1 MKNLKVFILSVLA
14 LALCV
19 NVSFAQL
26 GSDDSATD
34 DDKPNTEPLVLD
46 GLYKKIA
53 VEEKHVLEYDHI
65 READVMWQKRVW
77 RVIDTREKLN
87 LPFAYPE
94 EPLIG
99 IFMDLVN
106 SGEVTVYTDED
117 FTTPFTKEDLAS
129 KVGGADSVL
138 TFDFDTG
145 AEIWKVVSNDFNP
158 EEVQQFRLKEDWVF
172 DEESSTMIVRIIGI
186 APIRD
191 IYDDN
196 GNYRGQNA
204 LFWVYY
210 PEMRR
215 YLTNF
220 EAFNPFNDAQRNSWE
235 DIFEMREFTSYIIKE
250 SNSRDLR
257 IQDTYSGV
265 DALLESERV
274 KNDIFLY
281 EHDLWSY

>member
-1 MKNLKVFILSVLA
+1 
-14 LALCV
+14 
-19 NVSFAQL
+19 
-26 GSDDSATD
+26 
-34 DDKPNTEPLVLD
+34 
-46 GLYKKIA
+46 
-53 VEEKHVLEYDHI
+53 
-65 READVMWQKRVW
+65 
-77 RVIDTREKLN
+77 
-87 LPFAYPE
+87 
-94 EPLIG
+94 
-99 IFMDLVN
+99 MDLVN
-106 SGEVTVYTDED
+106 GGEVTVYTDED
-117 FTTPFTKEDLAS
+117 FTTAFTKEDLAS

-145 AEIWKVVSNDFNP
+145 AEIWKVVANDFNP

-172 DEESSTMIVRIIGI
+172 DEESSSMIVRIIGI

-215 YLTNF
+215 YLTNY

-235 DIFEMREFTSYIIKE
+235 DIFEMREFSSYITKE
-250 SNSRDLR
+250 SNARDLR
-257 IQDTYSGV
+257 IQDTYTGV

>member
-1 MKNLKVFILSVLA
+1 MKTLKFFILTLVTM
-14 LALCV
+14 ALCV
-19 NVSFAQL
+19 NVSFAQM
-26 GSDDSATD
+26 GSDDAAED
-34 DDKPNTEPLVLD
+34 DTPNNKPLVQD

-117 FTTPFTKEDLAS
+117 FTTAFTKEDLAS

-172 DEESSTMIVRIIGI
+172 DEESSSMIVRIIGI

-196 GNYRGQNA
+196 GNFRGQNA

-220 EAFNPFNDAQRNSWE
+220 EAFNPFNDAQRSSWE
-235 DIFEMREFTSYIIKE
+235 DIFEMREFSSYIIKE
-250 SNSRDLR
+250 SNARDLR

-274 KNDIFLY
+274 KNEIFLY

>member
-1 MKNLKVFILSVLA
+1 MKTLKFFILTLVT
-14 LALCV
+14 LALCA
-19 NVSFAQL
+19 NVAIGQ
-26 GSDDSATD
+26 DDA
-34 DDKPNTEPLVLD
+34 DKANTEPLVLD

-117 FTTPFTKEDLAS
+117 FTTAFTKEDLAS
-129 KVGGADSVL
+129 QIGGADSVL
-138 TFDFDTG
+138 VFDFDTG
-145 AEIWKVVSNDFNP
+145 AEIWNVVSNDFNP

-172 DEESSTMIVRIIGI
+172 DEESSTMVVRIIGI
-186 APIRD
+186 APVRD

-196 GNYRGQNA
+196 GNFRGQNA
-204 LFWVYY
+204 LFWAYY

-215 YLTNF
+215 YLTNY

-235 DIFEMREFTSYIIKE
+235 DIFEMREFASFIIKE